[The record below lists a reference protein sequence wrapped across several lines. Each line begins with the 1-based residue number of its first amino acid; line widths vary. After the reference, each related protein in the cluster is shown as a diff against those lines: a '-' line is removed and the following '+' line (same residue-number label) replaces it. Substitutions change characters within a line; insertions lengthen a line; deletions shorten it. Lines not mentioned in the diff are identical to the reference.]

1 MTINPDTRIA
11 LVTGG
16 ASGIGKAI
24 AEALAEDGLKV
35 VISDLNQEQGQALA
49 EAIDGHFIASD
60 LTRPEAC
67 ADLVQAIN
75 HRYGGVDVLVNNAGI
90 QHVSAIEDFPEEKW
104 DLMMQLMLTTPFL
117 LIKYIWPYI
126 KQKGRGRIVNMGSVH
141 AQIASLNKSAYVSA
155 KHGLLGLT
163 KSAALEGGEHG
174 ITANLVCP
182 AYVKTPLVENQI
194 AAQAATLGLSPG
206 QVETEVMLKSAAIK
220 RMIQPGEVA
229 SLVAYLCSDKASAV
243 TGAAWNID
251 LGWTAQ

>member
-194 AAQAATLGLSPG
+194 AAQAATLGLSPD

>member
-104 DLMMQLMLTTPFL
+104 NLMMQLMLTTPFL

-194 AAQAATLGLSPG
+194 AAQSATLGLSAD

>member
-194 AAQAATLGLSPG
+194 AAQAATLGLSAD

>member
-104 DLMMQLMLTTPFL
+104 NLMMQLMLTTPFL

-194 AAQAATLGLSPG
+194 AAQAATLGLSAD

>member
-126 KQKGRGRIVNMGSVH
+126 KQKGRGRIGNMGSVH

-194 AAQAATLGLSPG
+194 AAQAATLGLSAD